1 MQHVA
6 TTHLGSDFERVVV
19 QKLWR
24 LESLVEQV
32 GDFASSGK
40 ADTVPCGEE
49 TTCVFPGA
57 VIDIFLHIG
66 ERLAAQLVPDAQGSV
81 VARLVTACGVAVEEV
96 AFFNDSEP
104 GTHLAFGHMDNPDFW

>member
-1 MQHVA
+1 M
-6 TTHLGSDFERVVV
+6 
-19 QKLWR
+19 
-24 LESLVEQV
+24 
-32 GDFASSGK
+32 
-40 ADTVPCGEE
+40 
-49 TTCVFPGA
+49 CVSRSRDSY
-57 VIDIFLHIG
+57 ILLHIG